1 MSKAFDSLSY
11 SLTLKKLDAY
21 GFNSSSLELIRSF
34 FDSRLNRV
42 KINGHT
48 SEWRIMERGCPQ
60 GSSFGLLHLM
70 RMKIQQQENEQ
81 EKRWLRKYNSLMQLR
96 MRELEEG
103 TSLRERVRNIFKKYG
118 FTFSAVVLAVG
129 KMIGV
134 IVSALLK
141 GLTSVV
147 EGVGNGFKTLRSKIA
162 GILPGLI
169 GSIVGFIFK
178 TAEYV
183 ISFLSKNAWIL
194 VIRVVMIM
202 AERFQKNKR

>member
-1 MSKAFDSLSY
+1 M
-11 SLTLKKLDAY
+11 
-21 GFNSSSLELIRSF
+21 
-34 FDSRLNRV
+34 
-42 KINGHT
+42 
-48 SEWRIMERGCPQ
+48 
-60 GSSFGLLHLM
+60 M
-70 RMKIQQQENEQ
+70 RMKIQHQENEQ

-118 FTFSAVVLAVG
+118 FTVSAVVLAVG

-134 IVSALLK
+134 IIVSALSK

-169 GSIVGFIFK
+169 GSMVGFIFK

>member
-1 MSKAFDSLSY
+1 M
-11 SLTLKKLDAY
+11 
-21 GFNSSSLELIRSF
+21 
-34 FDSRLNRV
+34 
-42 KINGHT
+42 
-48 SEWRIMERGCPQ
+48 
-60 GSSFGLLHLM
+60 M

-118 FTFSAVVLAVG
+118 FTVSAVVLAVG

-134 IVSALLK
+134 IVSALSK

-169 GSIVGFIFK
+169 GSIVGFIFR

-202 AERFQKNKR
+202 AERFQRNKR

>member
-1 MSKAFDSLSY
+1 M
-11 SLTLKKLDAY
+11 
-21 GFNSSSLELIRSF
+21 
-34 FDSRLNRV
+34 
-42 KINGHT
+42 
-48 SEWRIMERGCPQ
+48 
-60 GSSFGLLHLM
+60 M
-70 RMKIQQQENEQ
+70 RMKIQQPENEQ

-118 FTFSAVVLAVG
+118 FTVSAVVLAVG

-134 IVSALLK
+134 IVSALSK

-169 GSIVGFIFK
+169 GSIVGFIFR

>member
-1 MSKAFDSLSY
+1 M
-11 SLTLKKLDAY
+11 
-21 GFNSSSLELIRSF
+21 
-34 FDSRLNRV
+34 
-42 KINGHT
+42 
-48 SEWRIMERGCPQ
+48 
-60 GSSFGLLHLM
+60 M

-118 FTFSAVVLAVG
+118 FTVSAVVLAVG

-134 IVSALLK
+134 IVSALSK

-169 GSIVGFIFK
+169 GSIVGFIFR

-202 AERFQKNKR
+202 AERFQMNKR

>member
-1 MSKAFDSLSY
+1 M
-11 SLTLKKLDAY
+11 
-21 GFNSSSLELIRSF
+21 
-34 FDSRLNRV
+34 
-42 KINGHT
+42 
-48 SEWRIMERGCPQ
+48 
-60 GSSFGLLHLM
+60 M
-70 RMKIQQQENEQ
+70 RTKIQQQENEQ

-118 FTFSAVVLAVG
+118 FTVSAVVLAVG

-134 IVSALLK
+134 IVSALSK

-202 AERFQKNKR
+202 VERFQKNKR

>member
-1 MSKAFDSLSY
+1 M
-11 SLTLKKLDAY
+11 
-21 GFNSSSLELIRSF
+21 
-34 FDSRLNRV
+34 
-42 KINGHT
+42 
-48 SEWRIMERGCPQ
+48 
-60 GSSFGLLHLM
+60 M

-81 EKRWLRKYNSLMQLR
+81 EKRWLRKYNTLMQLR

-118 FTFSAVVLAVG
+118 FTVSAVVLAVG

-134 IVSALLK
+134 IVSVLSK
-141 GLTSVV
+141 GLTSVF

-194 VIRVVMIM
+194 VMRVVMIM

>member
-1 MSKAFDSLSY
+1 
-11 SLTLKKLDAY
+11 
-21 GFNSSSLELIRSF
+21 
-34 FDSRLNRV
+34 
-42 KINGHT
+42 
-48 SEWRIMERGCPQ
+48 
-60 GSSFGLLHLM
+60 
-70 RMKIQQQENEQ
+70 
-81 EKRWLRKYNSLMQLR
+81 

-118 FTFSAVVLAVG
+118 FTVSAVVLAVG

-134 IVSALLK
+134 IVSALSK

-169 GSIVGFIFK
+169 GSIVGFIFR

>member
-1 MSKAFDSLSY
+1 M
-11 SLTLKKLDAY
+11 
-21 GFNSSSLELIRSF
+21 
-34 FDSRLNRV
+34 
-42 KINGHT
+42 
-48 SEWRIMERGCPQ
+48 
-60 GSSFGLLHLM
+60 M

-118 FTFSAVVLAVG
+118 FTVSAVVLAVG

-134 IVSALLK
+134 IVSALSK

-169 GSIVGFIFK
+169 GSIVGFIFR

-194 VIRVVMIM
+194 VIRVVMINQ
-202 AERFQKNKR
+202 ER

>member
-1 MSKAFDSLSY
+1 M
-11 SLTLKKLDAY
+11 
-21 GFNSSSLELIRSF
+21 
-34 FDSRLNRV
+34 
-42 KINGHT
+42 
-48 SEWRIMERGCPQ
+48 
-60 GSSFGLLHLM
+60 M

-118 FTFSAVVLAVG
+118 FTVSAVVLAVG

-134 IVSALLK
+134 IVSALSK

-169 GSIVGFIFK
+169 GSIVGFIFR

>member
-1 MSKAFDSLSY
+1 M
-11 SLTLKKLDAY
+11 
-21 GFNSSSLELIRSF
+21 
-34 FDSRLNRV
+34 
-42 KINGHT
+42 
-48 SEWRIMERGCPQ
+48 
-60 GSSFGLLHLM
+60 M

-103 TSLRERVRNIFKKYG
+103 TSLRERVKNIFKKYG
-118 FTFSAVVLAVG
+118 FTVSAVVLAVG

-134 IVSALLK
+134 IVSALSK

-169 GSIVGFIFK
+169 GSIVGFIFR

>member
-1 MSKAFDSLSY
+1 M
-11 SLTLKKLDAY
+11 
-21 GFNSSSLELIRSF
+21 
-34 FDSRLNRV
+34 
-42 KINGHT
+42 
-48 SEWRIMERGCPQ
+48 
-60 GSSFGLLHLM
+60 M

-118 FTFSAVVLAVG
+118 FTVSAVVLAVG

-134 IVSALLK
+134 IVSALSK

-169 GSIVGFIFK
+169 GSIVGFIFR

-202 AERFQKNKR
+202 AERFQ